1 MLTYV
6 SVIIIRIGENFLDIL
21 MELRD
26 EHFIDFNLAKMKGSM
41 FILDIFQS
49 DFVEDDDAWWW

>member
-6 SVIIIRIGENFLDIL
+6 SVIIIRIGANFLDFL

-49 DFVEDDDAWWW
+49 DFVEDDDAW